1 MKNNIPKAISI
12 QKRLIVSTVGMATL
26 LIFISWIFVFYET
39 KNEVDEVYDARLG
52 QLAKILALSM
62 PSVMDLAPDIRDKV
76 YADWS
81 KVMLI
86 KIKLIYFLARDTRMT
101 KIYFFNFIA
110 MVILFLNLPVR
121 PNH

>member
-12 QKRLIVSTVGMATL
+12 QKRLIVSTVGIATL
-26 LIFISWIFVFYET
+26 LIFISWIFFYET

-101 KIYFFNFIA
+101 KIYFFNFI
-110 MVILFLNLPVR
+110 R
-121 PNH
+121 

>member
-39 KNEVDEVYDARLG
+39 KNEVDEVYDARLE

-62 PSVMDLAPDIRDKV
+62 PS
-76 YADWS
+76 
-81 KVMLI
+81 
-86 KIKLIYFLARDTRMT
+86 
-101 KIYFFNFIA
+101 
-110 MVILFLNLPVR
+110 
-121 PNH
+121 